1 MHGHER
7 RVSEVSS
14 SSAPFFARARTV
26 ARAQVASLHIER
38 LVAATLDDDAPGEV
52 GFGLGRAGAVLVGV
66 AFVVPRLLA
75 QAVVLGGA
83 MAAGLVRDDG
93 ASDQSVAAVR
103 QSARVRVGVAQEQ
116 RQLVVAGVALG
127 VDLALAAGKGG
138 LNEVNEAAL
147 SLTHVLA
154 EVLSAS
160 LVEEGHGVGG
170 DAVGEKS
177 G

>member
-1 MHGHER
+1 
-7 RVSEVSS
+7 
-14 SSAPFFARARTV
+14 
-26 ARAQVASLHIER
+26 
-38 LVAATLDDDAPGEV
+38 
-52 GFGLGRAGAVLVGV
+52 
-66 AFVVPRLLA
+66 
-75 QAVVLGGA
+75 

-160 LVEEGHGVGG
+160 LIEEGHGVGG